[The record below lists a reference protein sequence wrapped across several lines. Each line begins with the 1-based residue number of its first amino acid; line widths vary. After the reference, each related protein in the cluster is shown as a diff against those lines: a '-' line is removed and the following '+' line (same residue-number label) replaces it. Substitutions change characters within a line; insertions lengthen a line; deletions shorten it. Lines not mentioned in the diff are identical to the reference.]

1 MRSKWF
7 RRIKRFI
14 ELFTPGGTEYTRD
27 GIEIHYTADG
37 VSSFP
42 PSEYP
47 KILFPVLEEFKKAGL
62 RSGPGTEQKESNCK
76 VRGGN

>member
-14 ELFTPGGTEYTRD
+14 ELFTPGGTEYTSQ
-27 GIEIHYTADG
+27 GIEIHYTSDG

-42 PSEYP
+42 PSEYE
-47 KILFPVLEEFKKAGL
+47 KILFPRLEEFKKAGVRL
-62 RSGPGTEQKESNCK
+62 SAGAEQKDPN
-76 VRGGN
+76 

>member
-27 GIEIHYTADG
+27 GIEIHYTSDG
-37 VSSFP
+37 VSSIP
-42 PSEYP
+42 PGEWK
-47 KILFPVLEEFKKAGL
+47 KIIFLTLEEFKKAGL
-62 RSGPGTEQKESNCK
+62 RSGEGAEQKDP
-76 VRGGN
+76 G